1 MSRFEVQ
8 TGDLSGA
15 ASTHSEIAA
24 RIRDSSANIR
34 GVASGAGGAAGE
46 RGAAQ
51 AFDDLGE
58 RWGTSIGRFADAV
71 ASLTENMGA
80 AAAAYAETDDGVFG
94 VSR

>member
-1 MSRFEVQ
+1 MARFEVQ

-46 RGAAQ
+46 RGAAR

-58 RWGTSIGRFADAV
+58 RWGTSIGRFADSV
-71 ASLTENMGA
+71 ASLAENLGSA
-80 AAAAYAETDDGVFG
+80 AAVYADTEDGVFRG
-94 VSR
+94 SR